1 MSEPA
6 RAHTRI
12 IAAGGMDVGAG
23 AGNHLF
29 PNFKIINYKG
39 DASHFFKR
47 NDFQIVCRFM
57 CLMSISSFR
66 GSECEHINVQM

>member
-6 RAHTRI
+6 RAHARI
-12 IAAGGMDVGAG
+12 IAAGGMDVGAR

-39 DASHFFKR
+39 DASHFFKH
-47 NDFQIVCRFM
+47 NDFQIVC
-57 CLMSISSFR
+57 
-66 GSECEHINVQM
+66 